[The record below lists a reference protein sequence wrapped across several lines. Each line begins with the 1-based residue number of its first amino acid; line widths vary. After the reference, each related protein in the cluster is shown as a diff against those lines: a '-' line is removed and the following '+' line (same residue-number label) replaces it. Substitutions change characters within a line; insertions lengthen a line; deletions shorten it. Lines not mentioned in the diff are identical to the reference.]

1 LAASD
6 VIRSGT
12 GRDRERRASLAVPE
26 REVRRALREQ
36 VARLAWELQGQRA
49 SAWPRPEPEALLPGP
64 ATGTGGAR
72 LLSLAELEQL
82 RDTLVSAL
90 ADERRTFAERTLAEE
105 QARRL
110 REELL
115 LDPGRHAG
123 ARVHNADVGEPGCG
137 ETRSEPVGGLL
148 GLLLGWWRVVVSSGC
163 P

>member
-6 VIRSGT
+6 LTRADA
-12 GRDRERRASLAVPE
+12 RREREPLAAPAVPE
-26 REVRRALREQ
+26 REVRRALRAQ
-36 VARLAWELQGQRA
+36 VARLSWELLEQRA
-49 SAWPRPEPEALLPGP
+49 SAWPRPEPEAPVPAP
-64 ATGTGGAR
+64 ATRGRGPR
-72 LLSLAELEQL
+72 LLSLAELEEL
-82 RDTLVSAL
+82 RDRLVCTL
-90 ADERRTFAERTLAEE
+90 ADERRAFAERTLAEE
-105 QARRL
+105 RARRL

-123 ARVHNADVGEPGCG
+123 ARVRNADVGEPGCG